1 MAGGREGRGRIVGAF
16 AVASA
21 CALVL
26 VWALAGPGT
35 GTALAAESSCARQV
49 LRDWTDNGR
58 IDGIYPSACYL
69 DAIASL
75 PEDVR
80 TYSSAVDDIS
90 RAMQSSEQKRST
102 GAGSQSSAGPS
113 VGQTSEARRISA
125 EAARQ
130 VAAQSPSTAQGLPPA
145 LLAVIVIAAAMVVS
159 GIVAYFLRRARE
171 AP

>member
-1 MAGGREGRGRIVGAF
+1 MAGARAGRSRSVGVA
-16 AVASA
+16 AVLVA
-21 CALVL
+21 CGLSL

-35 GTALAAESSCARQV
+35 GAAFAGETSCAQRV

-58 IDGIYPSACYL
+58 IDGLYPSKCYM

-90 RAMQSSEQKRST
+90 RAMQSSQQTQST
-102 GAGSQSSAGPS
+102 GTGTAPS
-113 VGQTSEARRISA
+113 VGQTSEARRLSSNKA
-125 EAARQ
+125 Q
-130 VAAQSPSTAQGLPPA
+130 QLAAQSPAAARSLPPA
-145 LLAVIVIAAAMVVS
+145 LLFVIVVAGAMAIS
-159 GIVAYFLRRARE
+159 GLVAYLLRRSRD

>member
-1 MAGGREGRGRIVGAF
+1 MAGGGRGRARFVGIAVLYVGAL
-16 AVASA
+16 S
-21 CALVL
+21 L

-35 GTALAAESSCARQV
+35 ETASAGGTSCAQRV

-58 IDGIYPSACYL
+58 VDGLYPSKCYM

-90 RAMQSSEQKRST
+90 RAMQSSQQAEST
-102 GAGSQSSAGPS
+102 KADAQTGPT
-113 VGQTSEARRISA
+113 VGQTAEARRIST
-125 EAARQ
+125 EEARQ
-130 VAAQSPSTAQGLPPA
+130 IAAQSPSAVRGLPPA
-145 LLAVIVIAAAMVVS
+145 LLAVIVIAGAMAVS
-159 GIVAYFLRRARE
+159 GVVAYFLRRSRD